1 MSDPISAGHDAYRA
15 WLEATRPQLEQRA
28 WSAAFASEEYPYPY
42 TRLRLDPV
50 PLVPL
55 NRPLSQTRIVLVDS
69 AGVYR
74 NDQPRFHA
82 EDVEG
87 DASYRLVPTT
97 TPYAD
102 LRIAHDHYDH
112 AAAEQDLNSVYPIE
126 RLDALAQAGVIGS
139 LVPTVLSFSG
149 YIANAE
155 VVVEQ
160 LAPDL
165 LRQARGLGAD
175 AALFVPV

>member
-1 MSDPISAGHDAYRA
+1 MSDPISASHDAYRT
-15 WLEATRPQLEQRA
+15 WLEAARPQLDQHA
-28 WSAAFASEEYPYPY
+28 WSAAFANEECPYPY

-69 AGVYR
+69 AGVHCD
-74 NDQPRFHA
+74 DQPRFHA
-82 EDVEG
+82 EDIEG
-87 DASYRLVPTT
+87 DASYRLLPTT

-126 RLDALAQAGVIGS
+126 RLEDLARAGVIAAPA
-139 LVPTVLSFSG
+139 PTALSFSG
-149 YIANAE
+149 YITDAE
-155 VVVEQ
+155 IVVEQ